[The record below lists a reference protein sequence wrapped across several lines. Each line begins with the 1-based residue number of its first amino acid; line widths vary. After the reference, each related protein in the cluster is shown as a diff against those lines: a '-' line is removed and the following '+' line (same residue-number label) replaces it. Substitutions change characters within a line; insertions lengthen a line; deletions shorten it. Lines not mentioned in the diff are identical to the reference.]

1 MKKKKK
7 KKKKDQRLYSFL
19 FNQRPLENSLKAF
32 SFVLWLDSIPIK
44 CNWYGLAFVNA
55 PKYNEEVIVWL
66 ETELLKFHYIYI
78 YIWEKNIEKGK
89 KEMKYNK
96 Y

>member
-1 MKKKKK
+1 MKKKDK
-7 KKKKDQRLYSFL
+7 RLYSFL

-66 ETELLKFHYIYI
+66 EKCPFFSLFHYKQSY
-78 YIWEKNIEKGK
+78 
-89 KEMKYNK
+89 
-96 Y
+96 